1 MSDHRLLLKGSRSL
15 LAVCLLCSSDSR
27 LGRIG
32 CSRVLEGTPAYSRV
46 LEGTVACSRQLKDD
60 CSFLEANDFIDYSI
74 LVLDRSTDVPPPP
87 PPPSG
92 MLSAAEQI

>member
-1 MSDHRLLLKGSRSL
+1 
-15 LAVCLLCSSDSR
+15 
-27 LGRIG
+27 
-32 CSRVLEGTPAYSRV
+32 
-46 LEGTVACSRQLKDD
+46 VACSRQLKDD

-87 PPPSG
+87 PPPPSG

>member
-1 MSDHRLLLKGSRSL
+1 M
-15 LAVCLLCSSDSR
+15 
-27 LGRIG
+27 
-32 CSRVLEGTPAYSRV
+32 
-46 LEGTVACSRQLKDD
+46 ACSRQLKDD

-87 PPPSG
+87 PPPPPPPSG

>member
-1 MSDHRLLLKGSRSL
+1 
-15 LAVCLLCSSDSR
+15 
-27 LGRIG
+27 
-32 CSRVLEGTPAYSRV
+32 
-46 LEGTVACSRQLKDD
+46 VACSRQLKDD

-87 PPPSG
+87 PPIG